1 MQTAE
6 PQFFLTGNVDLFSVC
21 YTLMLIIIIIIIF
34 NNNVLWAELTF
45 LVNAVAA
52 DTSV

>member
-21 YTLMLIIIIIIIF
+21 YTLMLIIIIIIF